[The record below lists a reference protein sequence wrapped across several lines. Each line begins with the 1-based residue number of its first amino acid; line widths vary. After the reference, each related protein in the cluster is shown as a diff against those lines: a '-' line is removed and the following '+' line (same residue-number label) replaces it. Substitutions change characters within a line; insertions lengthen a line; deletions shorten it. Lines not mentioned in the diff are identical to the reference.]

1 MIQLIKFKNYSL
13 ILTIFVTPALLLFTV
28 LVAYPIVE
36 ALYGGMLDW
45 DGISSGNWIGF
56 ENYKKLFSSS
66 LFLLCQKN
74 TLIYLAVMLGYMLII
89 GLLAALLLVAIRSKI
104 RNLFRS
110 AFFLPVIISSTV
122 VCQMWLS
129 IFNFDSGLLNKIFEI
144 LGVTYRQEWLTNS
157 NTAIVVVAFVNAW
170 QYMGLAF
177 MMYYT
182 NIRSIPEEYFEAAKI
197 DGASV
202 LQMHRHITFPM
213 LQEALRFSLVFAI
226 SASIRAFDTIYIMT
240 NGGPGDYTNTLA
252 FLMYKT
258 AFIKGKYGYGCA
270 VAVII
275 VIESVICYF
284 IVNKIIDSHDVYK
297 ERSC

>member
-1 MIQLIKFKNYSL
+1 MIQLKKFKNYSL
-13 ILTIFVTPALLLFTV
+13 TLILFVAPTLLLFTV

-45 DGISSGNWIGF
+45 DGISSGTWIGF
-56 ENYKKLFSSS
+56 ENYKKLFTSS

-89 GLLAALLLVAIRSKI
+89 GMLAALLLVAIRSKI
-104 RNLFRS
+104 RDLFRS

-129 IFNFDSGLLNKIFEI
+129 IFNFDSGLLNKIFEM

-157 NTAIVVVAFVNAW
+157 NTAILVVAFVSAW

-213 LQEALRFSLVFAI
+213 LQEALRFCLVFAT
-226 SASIRAFDTIYIMT
+226 SAAINAFDTIFIMT

-252 FLMYKT
+252 YLMYKT
-258 AFIKGKYGYGCA
+258 AFIRGKYGYGCA

-275 VIESVICYF
+275 VIECEIFYSI
-284 IVNKIIDSHDVYK
+284 INKLFNRHDIYK